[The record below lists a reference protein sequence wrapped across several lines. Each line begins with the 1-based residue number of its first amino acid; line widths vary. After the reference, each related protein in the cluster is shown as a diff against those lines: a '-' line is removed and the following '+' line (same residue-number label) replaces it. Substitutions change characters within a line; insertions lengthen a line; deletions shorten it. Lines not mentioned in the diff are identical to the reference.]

1 MIRFDAGWLA
11 LREPADIASRSEAFA
26 RQISAS
32 MANRVPARVL
42 DLGAGTGSNF
52 RYLSRFLPDDQRW
65 LLTDHDAEL
74 LTGAR
79 REESGPNGRLES
91 RIVDLANIEENGA
104 LFENRDLVTASAL
117 LDLVSDAWL
126 RRVCERCRALTYDG
140 CIRCTPVHHFDETIA
155 ALVNRH
161 QRSDKGFGPA
171 LGPGATTAAANHLWA
186 LGYEVGVTPSNWNLT
201 PDQHALQ
208 RELIGG
214 WSHAAAEMRPDE
226 AAAIDAW
233 RLRRLTDVDRGR
245 SFLTVGHQDL
255 IGLPG

>member
-1 MIRFDAGWLA
+1 MKSQD
-11 LREPADIASRSEAFA
+11 PS
-26 RQISAS
+26 
-32 MANRVPARVL
+32 
-42 DLGAGTGSNF
+42 
-52 RYLSRFLPDDQRW
+52 
-65 LLTDHDAEL
+65 
-74 LTGAR
+74 
-79 REESGPNGRLES
+79 GRLES
-91 RIVDLANIEENGA
+91 RRVDLANIEESGA

-126 RRVCERCRALTYDG
+126 RRVCERCQAMDAAVLFALTYDG
-140 CIRCTPVHHFDETIA
+140 CIRCTPIHHFDETIA

-171 LGPGATTAAANHLWA
+171 LGPGATTAAANHLTA
-186 LGYEVGVTPSNWNLT
+186 LGYEIGVTPSNWNLT

-208 RELIGG
+208 RELIDG

-233 RLRRLTDVDRGR
+233 RLSRLTDVDRGR

-255 IGLPG
+255 IGLPGQMTRVIAGPSSPPAWF